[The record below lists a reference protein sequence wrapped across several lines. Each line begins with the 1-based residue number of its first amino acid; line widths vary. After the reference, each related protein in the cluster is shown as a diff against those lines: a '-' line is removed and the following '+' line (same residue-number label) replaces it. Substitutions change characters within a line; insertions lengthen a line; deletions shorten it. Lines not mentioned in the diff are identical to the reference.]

1 MSALSRLRSGLRYVL
16 KLVFML
22 IGCNYH
28 EHDDDHDDDEIRKE
42 EQLDWMQG
50 LSGKPKT
57 FKIFSEPLLLWKP

>member
-1 MSALSRLRSGLRYVL
+1 
-16 KLVFML
+16 ML
-22 IGCNYH
+22 IDCYDH

-57 FKIFSEPLLLWKP
+57 FKIFSIKNQNIEPRFLWKP

>member
-1 MSALSRLRSGLRYVL
+1 
-16 KLVFML
+16 ML
-22 IGCNYH
+22 IDCYDH

-57 FKIFSEPLLLWKP
+57 FKIFSIKNQNIEPRL